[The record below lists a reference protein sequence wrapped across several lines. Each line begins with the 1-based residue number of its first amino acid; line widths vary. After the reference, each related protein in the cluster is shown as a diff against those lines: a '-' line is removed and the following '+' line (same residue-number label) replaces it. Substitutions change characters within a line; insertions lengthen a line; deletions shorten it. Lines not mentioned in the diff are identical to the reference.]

1 MSKLLVVF
9 GSTGQQGGSVV
20 DYVINDPE
28 LSKEYKVR
36 AVTRDL
42 SKPEAQAL
50 QKKGVEV
57 VQGDADDKES
67 LKRSLQG
74 AHSVFSVTVT
84 IYDEKRYEREL
95 SQGKAIADAAVA
107 AGAQFIVFSTLTH
120 AGKGSQ
126 GALKHV
132 EHFDVKAEVE
142 EYIVS
147 ALSETSL
154 PLFLSLP
161 YDSQKCLLAARTVKK
176 LEVS

>member
-9 GSTGQQGGSVV
+9 GATGQQGGSVV
-20 DYVINDPE
+20 DYVINDPV

-57 VQGDADDKES
+57 ASGDADDTES
-67 LKRSLQG
+67 LKKVLQG

-84 IYDEKRYEREL
+84 IYDEQRYEREL
-95 SQGKAIADAAVA
+95 RQGKAIADATVA
-107 AGAQFIVFSTLTH
+107 AGAKFLVFSTLSN

-126 GALKHV
+126 GLLKNTG
-132 EHFDVKAEVE
+132 HFDVKAEIE
-142 EYIVS
+142 DHIVS
-147 ALSETSL
+147 SFCKVILSINS
-154 PLFLSLP
+154 SCK
-161 YDSQKCLLAARTVKK
+161 D
-176 LEVS
+176 